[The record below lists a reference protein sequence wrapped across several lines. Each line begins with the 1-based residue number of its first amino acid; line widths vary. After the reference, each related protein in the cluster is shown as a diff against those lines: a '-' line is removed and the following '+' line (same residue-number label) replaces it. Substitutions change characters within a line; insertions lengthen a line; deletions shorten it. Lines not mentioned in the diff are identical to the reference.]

1 MINEIFQIGTS
12 EELGTISGF
21 RLGRLPTT
29 DVKWEEIN
37 AAMGQAVYLLA
48 VLAHRFNYKFERYDI
63 ALCGAYTKISLK
75 KPLNSQSKQTKYEL
89 FMPSNEERY
98 NQGLV
103 FLLDSLKSLTNY
115 VESNYGSLVQK
126 MFAAK
131 EYMNIKN
138 QTCRLDINS
147 DLIGKQSIKYNSNNL
162 PQWTKAC
169 KYFLTKLQYLVLMS
183 VLFD

>member
-37 AAMGQAVYLLA
+37 AAMGQAVYLLS
-48 VLAHRFNYKFERYDI
+48 VLAHRFSYKFERYEI
-63 ALCGAYTKISLK
+63 GLCGAYTKISLK
-75 KPLNSQSKQTKYEL
+75 KPQNSQIKQTKYEL

-103 FLLDSLKSLTNY
+103 FLLDALKSLTAH
-115 VESNYGSLVQK
+115 VDSNYGSLAQK
-126 MFAAK
+126 MLSTK
-131 EYMNIKN
+131 EYQNMRN
-138 QTCRLDINS
+138 QSTRLEINS
-147 DLIGKQSIKYNSNNL
+147 D
-162 PQWTKAC
+162 
-169 KYFLTKLQYLVLMS
+169 
-183 VLFD
+183 